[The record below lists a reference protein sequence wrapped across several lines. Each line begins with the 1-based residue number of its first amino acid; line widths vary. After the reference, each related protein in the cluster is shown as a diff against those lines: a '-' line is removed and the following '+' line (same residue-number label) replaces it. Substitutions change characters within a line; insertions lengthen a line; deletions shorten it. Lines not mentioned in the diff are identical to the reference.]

1 MILGGVTYTLGVIFY
16 AWRKLPY
23 NHAVWH
29 VFVLAGSSLHFCA
42 IMLYVVPLGF

>member
-16 AWRKLPY
+16 AWRRLPY

-29 VFVLAGSSLHFCA
+29 VFVMVGSVCHFSCV
-42 IMLYVVPLGF
+42 LGYVIPPAA